1 VKSGLHKPRMSPEEV
16 EDVTLGF
23 DMMTKEAKRFTK
35 ESKKKVNKTLGWK
48 ETQQIIERLELET
61 NSIQLQSQ
69 QEELKEL
76 DHKVLGALLIDVN
89 DEVRGKEVE
98 ETFEY
103 KEKTMRALL
112 YLEKEMTER
121 DREDELALNKSDSYS
136 Q

>member
-1 VKSGLHKPRMSPEEV
+1 MKSGLHKPRMSPEEV